1 MQRCRV
7 IVNTALLEE
16 ISLTVEDLYEDR
28 MNEEELSEMMTK
40 ITNGELETIKQ
51 KLEDIP
57 LAVSY
62 DMGWQKRAGG
72 RVYDSLSGH
81 GFLIGCRSGKVIK
94 FGVLKKNAPHA
105 KHTTKRKRK
114 FQLTSIM

>member
-1 MQRCRV
+1 M
-7 IVNTALLEE
+7 
-16 ISLTVEDLYEDR
+16 EDLYEDR

-40 ITNGELETIKQ
+40 ITNGELKTIKQ

-81 GFLIGCRSGKVIK
+81 GFLIGCRSGKVIN
-94 FGVLKKNAPHA
+94 FGVLKKMLDMSNTQRKSNANTNSPL
-105 KHTTKRKRK
+105 
-114 FQLTSIM
+114 QC